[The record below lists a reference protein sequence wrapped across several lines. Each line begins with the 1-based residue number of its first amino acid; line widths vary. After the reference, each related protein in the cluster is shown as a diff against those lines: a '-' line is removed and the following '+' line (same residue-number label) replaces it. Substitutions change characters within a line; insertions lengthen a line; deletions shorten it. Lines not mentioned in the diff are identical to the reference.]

1 MLKWLRRFKAPP
13 FSYTAHVYL
22 KDTWRCQLCERLVH
36 ANALASHARIEHGM
50 DTIHGTLSLNE
61 YSPSCSIV
69 ISINWKNVPWW
80 KRLLAVAA
88 LPYQL
93 VRLVCIG
100 KADFL
105 KLTHHS
111 AHRDAAL

>member
-50 DTIHGTLSLNE
+50 DTTRI
-61 YSPSCSIV
+61 
-69 ISINWKNVPWW
+69 
-80 KRLLAVAA
+80 
-88 LPYQL
+88 
-93 VRLVCIG
+93 
-100 KADFL
+100 
-105 KLTHHS
+105 KLTAS
-111 AHRDAAL
+111 GNATL